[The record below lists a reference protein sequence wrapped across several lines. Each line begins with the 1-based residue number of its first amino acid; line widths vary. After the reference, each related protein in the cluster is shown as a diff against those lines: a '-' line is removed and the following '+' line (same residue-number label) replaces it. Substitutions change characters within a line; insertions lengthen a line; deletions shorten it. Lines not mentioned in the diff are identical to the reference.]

1 MNMIVCMLKISHSNV
16 NFVRIFFLEMET
28 TMYINTTI
36 VKRSHLN
43 VNVVKNIFLKWKFEC
58 ILMYTF

>member
-1 MNMIVCMLKISHSNV
+1 MYVENKPFKCKFCEN
-16 NFVRIFFLEMET
+16 FFLEMET
-28 TMYINTTI
+28 TMYINATI